1 MTCHIM
7 TSYIVARPV
16 AFTATLEGSNANVQ
30 SLLLPLGRDT
40 EKRSRWYFLP
50 VSSRGRRDHESVA
63 HAGDLC
69 PSSYLLW
76 SMWKGQPSAFQ
87 TKHLSCDISLGMRVW
102 SSWQCP
108 LLDFASWIESAGTAA
123 RQEAGG
129 PLQCDGTPDCSLDRT
144 AGH

>member
-16 AFTATLEGSNANVQ
+16 AFTATLEGSKANVQ
-30 SLLLPLGRDT
+30 SLLLSRGQDT

-50 VSSRGRRDHESVA
+50 VSSRGRRDHESAA
-63 HAGDLC
+63 HAGDSC

-87 TKHLSCDISLGMRVW
+87 TKHLSCDISLSCRPVTFRSFTICSCFLRFINVGCIFLATYW
-102 SSWQCP
+102 PHGNIASSG
-108 LLDFASWIESAGTAA
+108 DAIVSG
-123 RQEAGG
+123 
-129 PLQCDGTPDCSLDRT
+129 
-144 AGH
+144 